1 MKRVVGLGTN
11 LTSSIYLS
19 SPTLS
24 RVCYDFKKMSFVH
37 DRYSDL
43 IGINIYQ
50 NRPPLPPQSAQTKI
64 LDRFHPSTEILPEYW
79 QRTDVWYFHFSLS
92 LSLSCY
98 FHLFNCHLSMFFGR
112 WDYDRNPRGKV
123 HVLATVNERTYNGGK
138 MGADH
143 PISWCQLYDGGRVWY
158 RSVIVQKQNA
168 SSEMNVE

>member
-92 LSLSCY
+92 LSLSLVISTYLIAISQCFLEGGIMIVIRVEKFMY
-98 FHLFNCHLSMFFGR
+98 WQQSTKEPIMEVKWGLIIPFLGVNSMMEAEFGTEVSLFKNKTRLL
-112 WDYDRNPRGKV
+112 K
-123 HVLATVNERTYNGGK
+123 
-138 MGADH
+138 
-143 PISWCQLYDGGRVWY
+143 
-158 RSVIVQKQNA
+158 
-168 SSEMNVE
+168 